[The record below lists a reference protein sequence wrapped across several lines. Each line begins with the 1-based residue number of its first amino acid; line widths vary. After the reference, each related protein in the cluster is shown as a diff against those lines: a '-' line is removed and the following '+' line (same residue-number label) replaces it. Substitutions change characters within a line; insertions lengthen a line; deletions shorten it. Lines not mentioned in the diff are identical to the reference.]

1 MLEFI
6 TGTSTCT
13 DLGSTTEC
21 IYDFVPAYASSTATT
36 STSTASV
43 TDGEIAIVTMLFV
56 LIVTLLTIHLIS
68 ALSTVYKQRKYLQY
82 GGGDVEVRKDL

>member
-13 DLGSTTEC
+13 DLGSSTEC
-21 IYDFVPAYASSTATT
+21 IYNLVPEYASSTATSTT
-36 STSTASV
+36 SL

-56 LIVTLLTIHLIS
+56 LVVSLITIHLVS
-68 ALSTVYKQRKYLQY
+68 ALSTVYKKRKYLQY